1 MTPNRIFI
9 KDQSAIPLGMQGDG
23 NVREIVF
30 SPPDELAGKTWTA
43 SHQRATDPEPYPVA
57 LRADEDKLIWL
68 VSAADTDVAGQ
79 GRFQLVCLDGD
90 DQVLKTMVYR
100 THVSASLST
109 PGDVPDPVKPWYDAL
124 MRELADIG
132 DIPPEEIEQA
142 VRDYLTE
149 HPFAETDPT
158 VPDWAKQPEK
168 PTYTAEDVGA
178 LAQDALQDAI
188 DQALAQAKNSGEFDG
203 EKGSPGKDGITPHI
217 GGNGNWYLG
226 DNDTGKPSR
235 GDPGTPGKNGVD
247 GTSVTVQTVAES
259 TEDGGENVVTFS
271 DGKTLT
277 VKNGKKGANG
287 VDGHTPIRGTDYYT
301 EADKREIVDDVLE
314 QMPSG
319 GGDVTLGI
327 AGAMVGQIAKI
338 TAVDADGK
346 PTAWE
351 PVNMTG
357 GGGYVDTV
365 IADITIDE
373 EVQSY
378 DTARLT
384 SEKQEALLSADQ
396 IFVYAVLKPPTSA
409 SSRGRI
415 LIAVYGSYYN
425 ATTFF
430 ASDANRGNAAPS
442 SSAQADNPITVLRV
456 RNLGKEKMYTEMQT
470 WCTNDNQYP
479 ATSTEISNVSVAV
492 PNNSVIRLQA
502 TTAIGAGSTCKIVT
516 RRFLE

>member
-43 SHQRATDPEPYPVA
+43 SHQRATDPDPYPVA

-149 HPFAETDPT
+149 HPIAETDPT

-277 VKNGKKGANG
+277 VKNGKEGANG
-287 VDGHTPIRGTDYYT
+287 ADGHTPIRGTDYYT

-314 QMPSG
+314 QMTSG

-351 PVNMTG
+351 PVDMAGEKAWEQVIDVTLGAGETVNSLVIEAYASANELIAECESYGKNGDEPISSGSTMRVNWTDTISGYNPLANNVDNSFG
-357 GGGYVDTV
+357 GT
-365 IADITIDE
+365 T
-373 EVQSY
+373 
-378 DTARLT
+378 
-384 SEKQEALLSADQ
+384 
-396 IFVYAVLKPPTSA
+396 
-409 SSRGRI
+409 SSRLFTLYAKRVVQTIWTAAAAG
-415 LIAVYGSYYN
+415 
-425 ATTFF
+425 AT
-430 ASDANRGNAAPS
+430 
-442 SSAQADNPITVLRV
+442 AQRF
-456 RNLGKEKMYTEMQT
+456 
-470 WCTNDNQYP
+470 
-479 ATSTEISNVSVAV
+479 SVAALSGY
-492 PNNSVIRLQA
+492 PLQGLPKFLLGSPSGYQFIEG
-502 TTAIGAGSTCKIVT
+502 TTLKVWV
-516 RRFLE
+516 R

>member
-351 PVNMTG
+351 PVDMTG
-357 GGGYVDTV
+357 GGGDLRHIGT
-365 IADITIDE
+365 ITIGDNIDAWAAYGIDADSDGNPFSLRT
-373 EVQSY
+373 V
-378 DTARLT
+378 RLVF
-384 SEKQEALLSADQ
+384 ENE
-396 IFVYAVLKPPTSA
+396 F
-409 SSRGRI
+409 
-415 LIAVYGSYYN
+415 
-425 ATTFF
+425 
-430 ASDANRGNAAPS
+430 AAPS
-442 SSAQADNPITVLRV
+442 GYIMIGANGNKGWERLLTYTIKDLRYIEFSVFDNLLWITGAGGMTYGRFGQSLNGKTTIQSISIESSAGWVAAG
-456 RNLGKEKMYTEMQT
+456 GKCEVYGE
-470 WCTNDNQYP
+470 
-479 ATSTEISNVSVAV
+479 
-492 PNNSVIRLQA
+492 
-502 TTAIGAGSTCKIVT
+502 
-516 RRFLE
+516 